1 MSAIRLLQAEYQEG
15 IQHLHRQLM
24 SGGILQK
31 ELWKE
36 AERFL
41 IQRNIY
47 DVTLA
52 EEQDLR
58 EYKKSLLDSGNYTK
72 RKAVE
77 MSSALRKI
85 HQYWVETEY
94 GELISEI
101 QECQV
106 SDEALK
112 GNVRRFLIRQ
122 GIHHIRDID
131 YTIRNLY
138 EAELRK
144 IWDGANV
151 MRYLK
156 LFDHIK
162 QYSVKTEIGSL
173 QGKIEHQRKY
183 QSQIV
188 FLPYLPDLELVKDF
202 EYVRDKQELVW
213 DFSRKASEKL
223 KRQVFLL
230 LNYIL
235 DNLYRNNPKERR
247 VRYLLPLHWLYDFC
261 VEEDIEDLEGLEV
274 EQIQQFEKIVEHKV
288 VNVKNSMQIIDNSRK
303 ILFLTAPEIH
313 WHANVWYM
321 ERFHLAEDRLNPSN
335 PVQRLSFIEVT
346 NKKNRELLQE
356 YAKYHVG
363 IGGLTIANIR
373 GQLYEIK
380 RFLEY
385 FKEEE
390 FICKVDEEQLD
401 VYFKRLGEND
411 TKDDTFNKRIVHYL
425 KFYQFLNVRGYIKEI
440 PFKPEYYLKKTYPE
454 HHDRT
459 IDEKVYMEI
468 LQKLYAF
475 PLTLRLI
482 FLHLWC
488 TGLRIS
494 EVCTL
499 KGDAY
504 YWDGEDAWLKVYQIK
519 MKADKMIPIPF
530 VMYRIM
536 RKYIEREH
544 IRPKDYIFKGKNGG
558 AYRVGTFCKEFQKYC
573 YKNGISEGD
582 YIFKTHDYRHT
593 LATQFYD
600 KDVSIQAIRD
610 YLGHFSEEMTKQY
623 VDFMPKRV
631 EKANDIYFKK
641 PGNDLASIIKVKKR
655 GDGK

>member
-1 MSAIRLLQAEYQEG
+1 MSAIRLLQAEHQEE

-41 IQRNIY
+41 IQRKIY

-72 RKAVE
+72 RKAIE

-85 HQYWVETEY
+85 HQYRVETEY

-101 QECQV
+101 QECRV

-112 GNVRRFLIRQ
+112 GNVRSFLIRQ

-131 YTIRNLY
+131 YTIRNQY
-138 EAELRK
+138 EMELQK
-144 IWDGANV
+144 IWDRTNV

-162 QYSVKTEIGSL
+162 QYSVKKEIGSL
-173 QGKIEHQRKY
+173 QGKAKY
-183 QSQIV
+183 RRDYQAQIV

-202 EYVRDKQELVW
+202 EYVRDKKELVW
-213 DFSRKASEKL
+213 DFSRKAPEKI

-235 DNLYRNNPKERR
+235 DNLYRDNPKERR

-261 VEEDIEDLEGLEV
+261 VEEDIEDLEGMEV
-274 EQIQQFEKIVEHKV
+274 EQIQRFEKIVEHKV

-335 PVQRLSFIEVT
+335 PVQRLSFIEVI
-346 NKKNRELLQE
+346 NKKNRVLLQE

-380 RFLEY
+380 RLLEY

-390 FICKVDEEQLD
+390 SICKVDEKQLD
-401 VYFKRLGEND
+401 VYFKRLGESN

-425 KFYQFLNVRGYIKEI
+425 KFYQFLNVRGYIEEI
-440 PFKPEYYLKKTYPE
+440 PFKPEYYLKKTYLE
-454 HHDRT
+454 HHDRM
-459 IDEKVYMEI
+459 IDEKIYMEI
-468 LQKLYAF
+468 LHKLYTF

-488 TGLRIS
+488 TGLRKAIS
-494 EVCTL
+494 EEVAQLIIKAIDYT
-499 KGDAY
+499 KERY
-504 YWDGEDAWLKVYQIK
+504 GETTYIFVKKDDPTRPYQYGMIQNQI
-519 MKADKMIPIPF
+519 MKMI
-530 VMYRIM
+530 RQ
-536 RKYIEREH
+536 E
-544 IRPKDYIFKGKNGG
+544 N
-558 AYRVGTFCKEFQKYC
+558 
-573 YKNGISEGD
+573 
-582 YIFKTHDYRHT
+582 
-593 LATQFYD
+593 
-600 KDVSIQAIRD
+600 IRD
-610 YLGHFSEEMTKQY
+610 DNGEFLKFGTHIFRHCYGKKLTEMHVDDWMIAKLLGHTSIYSVHHYRKIGNKLMADETRAAREKM
-623 VDFMPKRV
+623 DMLLLDIV
-631 EKANDIYFKK
+631 EGWDDYEI
-641 PGNDLASIIKVKKR
+641 
-655 GDGK
+655 

>member
-1 MSAIRLLQAEYQEG
+1 MSAIRLLQAERQEE
-15 IQHLHRQLM
+15 IQHLHKQLM
-24 SGGILQK
+24 SGGILQR
-31 ELWKE
+31 ELWEE
-36 AERFL
+36 AEKFL
-41 IQRNIY
+41 IQREIY
-47 DVTLA
+47 DVILA

-58 EYKKSLLDSGNYTK
+58 EYKQSLLANRNYTK
-72 RKAVE
+72 KQVKE
-77 MSSALRKI
+77 QSSALRKI
-85 HQYWVETEY
+85 QKYWIEAEY
-94 GELISEI
+94 GELLLEI
-101 QECQV
+101 RESQV
-106 SDEALK
+106 SDGALK
-112 GNVRRFLIRQ
+112 GNIRRFLIRQ
-122 GIHHIRDID
+122 GIHHIKEID
-131 YTIRNLY
+131 YTVRSRY
-138 EAELRK
+138 EAELQK
-144 IWDGANV
+144 MWDEANV
-151 MRYLK
+151 MKYLK
-156 LFDHIK
+156 VFDHIK
-162 QYSVKTEIGSL
+162 QYSVQKEMESL
-173 QGKIEHQRKY
+173 SGRMEHRRKY
-183 QSQIV
+183 QAQII

-235 DNLYRNNPKERR
+235 DNLHRDNPKERR

-261 VEEDIEDLEGLEV
+261 VAEEIEDLEGLEL
-274 EQIQQFEKIVEHKV
+274 EQIQRLEKIVEQKV

-303 ILFLTAPEIH
+303 ILFLEAPEIH

-321 ERFHLAEDRLNPSN
+321 ERFHLSEDRLNPSN
-335 PVQRLSFIEVT
+335 PVQRLSFIEVA

-380 RFLEY
+380 RLLEY

-390 FICKVDEEQLD
+390 SICRVDENQLET
-401 VYFKRLGEND
+401 YFRELEDKD

-425 KFYQFLNVRGYIKEI
+425 KFYQFLTVRGYMKEI

-459 IDEKVYMEI
+459 VEEQVYMEI
-468 LQKLYAF
+468 LHKLYAF
-475 PLTLRLI
+475 PLVSRLI

-519 MKADKMIPIPF
+519 MKADKMIPIPL

-536 RKYIEREH
+536 RKYIEQEH

-558 AYRVGTFCKEFQKYC
+558 AYRIGTFRQEFQQHC
-573 YKNGISEGD
+573 DKNGLSLIH
-582 YIFKTHDYRHT
+582 I
-593 LATQFYD
+593 
-600 KDVSIQAIRD
+600 
-610 YLGHFSEEMTKQY
+610 
-623 VDFMPKRV
+623 
-631 EKANDIYFKK
+631 
-641 PGNDLASIIKVKKR
+641 
-655 GDGK
+655 

>member
-1 MSAIRLLQAEYQEG
+1 MSAIRLLQAEHQEE

-41 IQRNIY
+41 IQRKIY

-72 RKAVE
+72 RKAIE

-85 HQYWVETEY
+85 HQYRVETEY

-101 QECQV
+101 QECRV

-112 GNVRRFLIRQ
+112 GNVRSFLIRQ

-131 YTIRNLY
+131 YTIRNQY
-138 EAELRK
+138 EMELQK
-144 IWDGANV
+144 IWDRTNV

-162 QYSVKTEIGSL
+162 QYSVKKEIGSL
-173 QGKIEHQRKY
+173 QGKAKY
-183 QSQIV
+183 RRDYQAQIV

-202 EYVRDKQELVW
+202 EYVRDKKELVW
-213 DFSRKASEKL
+213 DFSRKAPEKI

-235 DNLYRNNPKERR
+235 DNLYRDNPKERR

-261 VEEDIEDLEGLEV
+261 VEEDIEDLEGMEV
-274 EQIQQFEKIVEHKV
+274 EQIQRFEKIVEHKV

-335 PVQRLSFIEVT
+335 PVQRLSFIEVI
-346 NKKNRELLQE
+346 NKKNRVLLQE

-380 RFLEY
+380 RLLEY

-390 FICKVDEEQLD
+390 SICKVDEKQLD
-401 VYFKRLGEND
+401 VYFKRLGESN

-425 KFYQFLNVRGYIKEI
+425 KFYQFLNVRGYIEEI
-440 PFKPEYYLKKTYPE
+440 PFKPEYYLKKTYLE
-454 HHDRT
+454 HHDRM
-459 IDEKVYMEI
+459 IDEKIYMEI
-468 LQKLYAF
+468 CFKLYMSF
-475 PLTLRLI
+475 
-482 FLHLWC
+482 
-488 TGLRIS
+488 
-494 EVCTL
+494 
-499 KGDAY
+499 
-504 YWDGEDAWLKVYQIK
+504 
-519 MKADKMIPIPF
+519 
-530 VMYRIM
+530 
-536 RKYIEREH
+536 
-544 IRPKDYIFKGKNGG
+544 
-558 AYRVGTFCKEFQKYC
+558 
-573 YKNGISEGD
+573 
-582 YIFKTHDYRHT
+582 
-593 LATQFYD
+593 
-600 KDVSIQAIRD
+600 
-610 YLGHFSEEMTKQY
+610 
-623 VDFMPKRV
+623 
-631 EKANDIYFKK
+631 
-641 PGNDLASIIKVKKR
+641 
-655 GDGK
+655 